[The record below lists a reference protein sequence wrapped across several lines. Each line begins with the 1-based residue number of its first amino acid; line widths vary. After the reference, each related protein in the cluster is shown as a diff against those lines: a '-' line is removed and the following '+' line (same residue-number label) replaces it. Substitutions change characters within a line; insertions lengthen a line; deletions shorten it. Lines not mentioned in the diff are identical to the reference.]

1 VNAGSLDDVD
11 IQQVVIPLMQKLPA
25 LQPGAFP
32 DSLVERIA
40 ETFPEY
46 EQFLQALRRA

>member
-1 VNAGSLDDVD
+1 
-11 IQQVVIPLMQKLPA
+11 MQKLPA
-25 LQPGAFP
+25 LQPAGAFP